1 MLAWST
7 ISLLHA
13 GVFGSSAVAARL
25 LLVRRR
31 TGRNPITVSRA
42 GSARE
47 LNARCFY
54 FWLPFADLA
63 YLLAW
68 AWRGDPGPA
77 LLEAS
82 LAAMLLRWAG
92 LGLLVVSW
100 LWVVRAQQAMGEHW
114 RMGVDDAAG
123 AGKLCT
129 AGPFARSRHP
139 VYLGIRAT
147 LLAQLMVSQSW
158 PMLALWGIGE
168 LLAQLQSRFEEDAM
182 DAAFG
187 AAYGAYRAR
196 VPRWL

>member
-13 GVFGSSAVAARL
+13 GVFGASAVAARL

-31 TGRNPITVSRA
+31 TGRSPVSVGRA

-54 FWLPFADLA
+54 FWLPLGDLA

-77 LLEAS
+77 LLVAS
-82 LAAMLLRWAG
+82 PVAMLLRWAG

-100 LWVVRAQQAMGEHW
+100 CWVVRAQQAMGEHW

-123 AGKLCT
+123 AGKLYT
-129 AGPFARSRHP
+129 DGPFARSRHP

-158 PMLALWGIGE
+158 PMLALCGIGE
-168 LLAQLQSRFEEDAM
+168 LLAQQQARFEEDAM

-187 AAYGAYRAR
+187 AAYAAYRAR